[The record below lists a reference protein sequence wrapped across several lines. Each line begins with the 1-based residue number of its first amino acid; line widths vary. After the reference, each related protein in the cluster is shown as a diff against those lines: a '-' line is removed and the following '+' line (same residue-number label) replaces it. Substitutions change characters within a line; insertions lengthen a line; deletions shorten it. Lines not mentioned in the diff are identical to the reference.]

1 MRTAS
6 LTTAKLL
13 LTLIARLP
21 LLHALPYGGLSRS
34 GSYSPY
40 DHDDETLD
48 PESSDFWLYMF
59 VSFVLVVAG
68 GVFAGLTIALMGQ
81 DEVYLHVI
89 SESGELH
96 ERKAAAQ
103 VLRLLKRGKHWVLV
117 TLLLANVITNE
128 SLPIVLDRCLGGGWR
143 AVVIATV
150 AIVIFG
156 EVIPQSISVRYGLS
170 VGAYFSPFV
179 LALMYLLYPLA
190 YPTALLL
197 DHLLGED
204 HGTVYKK
211 AGLKTLVTLHQTMGV
226 ERLNED
232 EVTIISAV
240 LDLKEKPVGTIM
252 TPLDDVYTMSSD
264 TVLDEKVV
272 DQILQAG
279 FSRIPIHAPGE
290 PTNFIGMLLVRILIS
305 YDPEDA
311 LPVSSFPLAT
321 LPETR
326 PDTSCLNILNYF
338 QEGKS
343 HMVIVS
349 ESPGDAY
356 GALGVLTLEDVIEE
370 LIGEEIIDESD
381 VYIDVHRAIR
391 RTNPGPLSKRNL
403 VSYVQNSPR
412 NSIGNYESVSHFLS
426 RSLSKDEA
434 GKIQQ
439 QSQGHS
445 SALGPHGSSQLAAN
459 PTITVSTSPK
469 TGLKLGNNAAPAAQ
483 DASVPGPFQKK
494 HHHRIE
500 PLNLA
505 ANPKETSNTK
515 VTIKKSGPGHRPT
528 GSSDLVHHPDH
539 PEGGTTTQYGTIFET
554 EQGAVVDALNDPEIN
569 TRLASPRSG
578 TSPRTAAAN
587 GMNGTGARASA
598 SAIPSRPDLGTEIH
612 SFRSGGIIESV
623 VNVQGV
629 HKTII
634 EAAVSDNDFDEEDSP
649 KSSNGSS
656 RRGSRRALLDSS
668 P

>member
-1 MRTAS
+1 MPRW
-6 LTTAKLL
+6 
-13 LTLIARLP
+13 RLE
-21 LLHALPYGGLSRS
+21 SRRHRYR
-34 GSYSPY
+34 G
-40 DHDDETLD
+40 HCHLWR
-48 PESSDFWLYMF
+48 SD
-59 VSFVLVVAG
+59 
-68 GVFAGLTIALMGQ
+68 
-81 DEVYLHVI
+81 
-89 SESGELH
+89 
-96 ERKAAAQ
+96 
-103 VLRLLKRGKHWVLV
+103 
-117 TLLLANVITNE
+117 
-128 SLPIVLDRCLGGGWR
+128 
-143 AVVIATV
+143 
-150 AIVIFG
+150 
-156 EVIPQSISVRYGLS
+156 PQSISVRYGLS
-170 VGAYFSPFV
+170 VGAYFAPFV
-179 LALMYLLYPLA
+179 LGLMYILYPLA

-426 RSLSKDEA
+426 RSLSRDEA
-434 GKIQQ
+434 GKVQH
-439 QSQGHS
+439 QSHS
-445 SALGPHGSSQLAAN
+445 NLGPHGSSQLAAN
-459 PTITVSTSPK
+459 PTITVSSSPK
-469 TGLKLGNNAAPAAQ
+469 TGLKLGNNTATPH
-483 DASVPGPFQKK
+483 DASAPGPFQKK
-494 HHHRIE
+494 HHRIE

-515 VTIKKSGPGHRPT
+515 VTIKKSGSGHRPT

-539 PEGGTTTQYGTIFET
+539 PEGGTSTQYGTIFET

-569 TRLASPRSG
+569 TRLSPRTG
-578 TSPRTAAAN
+578 MSPRTAAVN
-587 GMNGTGARASA
+587 GVNGARP

-612 SFRSGGIIESV
+612 SFRSGASSSPSSTSRESTRPSLRRLCRIMTLKRKIAPSPPTV
-623 VNVQGV
+623 ALVE
-629 HKTII
+629 
-634 EAAVSDNDFDEEDSP
+634 EAAEPFSTRPPRERG
-649 KSSNGSS
+649 KTTQSNN
-656 RRGSRRALLDSS
+656 
-668 P
+668 

>member
-6 LTTAKLL
+6 LTIAKLL

-21 LLHALPYGGLSRS
+21 LLHALPYGGLRS
-34 GSYSPY
+34 GI
-40 DHDDETLD
+40 HHLEHEDDTLD

-89 SESGELH
+89 SESGEAH
-96 ERKAAAQ
+96 ERKAAAK

-117 TLLLANVITNE
+117 TLLLSNVITNE
-128 SLPIVLDRCLGGGWR
+128 TLPIVLDRCLGGGWR
-143 AVVIATV
+143 AVVIATG

-170 VGAYFSPFV
+170 VGAYFAPFV
-179 LALMYLLYPLA
+179 VGLMYLLYPLA

-240 LDLKEKPVGTIM
+240 LDLKEKPVGVIM

-381 VYIDVHRAIR
+381 VYIDVHKAIR

-403 VSYVQNSPR
+403 VSFVQNSPR
-412 NSIGNYESVSHFLS
+412 NSIGYESVSHFLS
-426 RSLSKDEA
+426 RSLNKDEA
-434 GKIQQ
+434 GKQHQ
-439 QSQGHS
+439 PQHAPGHS
-445 SALGPHGSSQLAAN
+445 HNPSHHQHTN
-459 PTITVSTSPK
+459 PTILVSTSPK
-469 TGLKLGNNAAPAAQ
+469 TGLKLGGNHGSSEQPSAH
-483 DASVPGPFQKK
+483 GPFQKK
-494 HHHRIE
+494 PRIE

-505 ANPKETSNTK
+505 SNPKETSNTK
-515 VTIKKSGPGHRPT
+515 VTIKKSGT
-528 GSSDLVHHPDH
+528 GAAAPHAGA
-539 PEGGTTTQYGTIFET
+539 ETTQYGTIFAT
-554 EQGAVVDALNDPEIN
+554 EQEAVVDALNDPEIN
-569 TRLASPRSG
+569 SRL
-578 TSPRTAAAN
+578 SPRTHVSHLN
-587 GMNGTGARASA
+587 GNGSQRHGS
-598 SAIPSRPDLGTEIH
+598 IPSRPDLSTEIH

-634 EAAVSDNDFDEEDSP
+634 EAAVSDNDMDEEESP
-649 KSSNGSS
+649 KQSERSS
-656 RRGSRRALLDSS
+656 RRGSRRALLDNS